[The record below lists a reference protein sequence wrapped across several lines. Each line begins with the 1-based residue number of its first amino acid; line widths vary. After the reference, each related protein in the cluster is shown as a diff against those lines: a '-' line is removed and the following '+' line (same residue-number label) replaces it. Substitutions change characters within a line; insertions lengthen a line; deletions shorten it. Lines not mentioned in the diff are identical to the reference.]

1 MSEKVRIGGA
11 VALGTLIILASFH
24 VSKQTTTDQ
33 QAFVIAAAPREPIKT
48 TDINND
54 GTPDWEEHLADRV
67 FKSIELPVSAD
78 IATEDSSYTPPTTL
92 TGKFS
97 EAFLQ
102 DYLQGKMDGQDFSD
116 PTAFV
121 DTAIKAIERNAAS
134 KRHNISEIYPIPTTP
149 ESAHTYGNTLQA
161 ITSQHSD
168 PQVTENEMIILK
180 RALEAQDS
188 ELLKPLNIIG
198 NSYESIIADTL
209 SMPVPDA
216 FIVEHLAILNAY
228 EDVYTDIRA
237 GELAFIDP
245 LYTLARV
252 RDYETHATALL
263 NAYIALAKAL
273 AREGV
278 VYTSNEPGAFYRL
291 LETL

>member
-11 VALGTLIILASFH
+11 VALGILIILASFH
-24 VSKQTTTDQ
+24 VSKKTSADQ
-33 QAFVIAAAPREPIKT
+33 QAFVIAATPREPIET
-48 TDINND
+48 SDLNSD
-54 GTPDWEEHLADRV
+54 GTPDWEEHLAERV
-67 FKSIELPVSAD
+67 FRSIELPVSAESTAD
-78 IATEDSSYTPPTTL
+78 QSSYTPPTTL

-116 PTAFV
+116 PAAFV
-121 DTAIKAIERNAAS
+121 DTAIKAIERNVAS
-134 KRHNISEIYPIPTTP
+134 KRYTISDIYPVAATP
-149 ESAHTYGNTLQA
+149 EAAHAYGNALQA
-161 ITSQHSD
+161 IASQHSN
-168 PQVTENEMIILK
+168 PQVTENEMVILK
-180 RALEAQDS
+180 RALEAQDP
-188 ELLKPLNIIG
+188 ELLQPLNTIG
-198 NSYESIIADTL
+198 NSYERIIADTIR
-209 SMPVPDA
+209 MPVPDK
-216 FIVEHLAILNAY
+216 FIVEHIAILNAY
-228 EDVYTDIRA
+228 EEVYADIRA
-237 GELAFIDP
+237 GELAFTDP

-278 VYTSNEPGAFYRL
+278 IYTSNEPGAFYRL

>member
-11 VALGTLIILASFH
+11 IALGTLIILASFH
-24 VSKQTTTDQ
+24 ISKQTTADQ
-33 QAFVIAAAPREPIKT
+33 QAFVIAATPREPIET
-48 TDINND
+48 NDFDND
-54 GTPDWEEHLADRV
+54 GTPDREEHLADRV

-121 DTAIKAIERNAAS
+121 DTAIKAIERNAES
-134 KRHNISEIYPIPTTP
+134 KRYSISEIFPIPTTP
-149 ESAHTYGNTLQA
+149 ESAHSYGNTLQA
-161 ITSQHSD
+161 ITSQHSN
-168 PQVTENEMIILK
+168 PQVTENEMVILQ
-180 RALEAQDS
+180 RALEAQDP
-188 ELLKPLNIIG
+188 ELLKPLNTIG
-198 NSYESIIADTL
+198 NSYAGIIADTL

-216 FIVEHLAILNAY
+216 FIVEHIAILNAY
-228 EDVYTDIRA
+228 EEIYTDIRA

-252 RDYETHATALL
+252 RDYETHATTLL
-263 NAYIALAKAL
+263 NAFIALAKAL

-278 VYTSNEPGAFYRL
+278 IYTSNEPGAFYRL